1 MTDSPPQH
9 GDWND
14 LAQLVGRE
22 SARRQLLDAY
32 AAAAPANETPDE
44 SPAPSNEPAAL
55 TAPDLDHALQRFAWT
70 VPDGKIWDAAPSRI
84 MSHQV

>member
-32 AAAAPANETPDE
+32 AAAAPAN
-44 SPAPSNEPAAL
+44 ANL
-55 TAPDLDHALQRFAWT
+55 NT
-70 VPDGKIWDAAPSRI
+70 VARI
-84 MSHQV
+84 FLNGMCMPTR